1 MDSEQFRSDI
11 ANTNVNRE
19 RLLEALKQKQQL
31 SDLPCMPGNTV
42 YAFCEVFSVVLPYF
56 VECLRIEYYSDS
68 NVYCTFEANSN
79 DTEKCELLDSID
91 FDLSDIGKTVFLTRE
106 EVERKIRE

>member
-1 MDSEQFRSDI
+1 M
-11 ANTNVNRE
+11 TNCD
-19 RLLEALKQKQQL
+19 RLLETLKRKQRL

-42 YAFCEVFSVVLPYF
+42 YAFCEVFGVVLPYF

-68 NVYCTFEANSN
+68 DVYCTFEANSN

-106 EVERKIRE
+106 EAIEKKSDLPI